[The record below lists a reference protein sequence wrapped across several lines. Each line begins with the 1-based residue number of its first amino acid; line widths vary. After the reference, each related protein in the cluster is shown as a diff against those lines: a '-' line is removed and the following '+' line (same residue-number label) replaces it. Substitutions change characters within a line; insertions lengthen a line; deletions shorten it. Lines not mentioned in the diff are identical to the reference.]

1 MSGSVTDHDCVG
13 ELTVDH
19 MFEYM
24 KVLLSM
30 IEYPTFC
37 MWVSSYKLIVNK
49 IISLERCTYIGS

>member
-19 MFEYM
+19 MCEYM

-37 MWVSSYKLIVNK
+37 M
-49 IISLERCTYIGS
+49 